1 MKKFFSFSFNLWA
14 FIYLITTV
22 HAQTTI
28 TNRVFPEAGDS
39 IIFTLDTTVAGSAL
53 PQIGANQIWDY
64 SILQSGIRRPE
75 IYRAPNLGA
84 GFATFPTATSMIRQ
98 GIQERYFR
106 SNSNS
111 FEELGY
117 FITVGGGGG
126 GLPIPTGPT
135 VYSRPLV
142 VLKSNY
148 TYPNSF
154 QSVYSFAITVGKDFL
169 PDSISA
175 VVPGD
180 SFRLKNTITVDKK
193 VTGWGTLKLP
203 NRNWDALLEERIS
216 TTDTKVEAKIPFL
229 GWTDITSLAGPFIGN
244 LFGGGGP
251 TKSIGFLS
259 NDAKSYL
266 AVINT
271 DTLGLPSTI
280 QYRQNLE
287 PLQIGENNLFKL
299 SSFFINQGSEL
310 WIQSD
315 EANLDVRIQLID
327 ISGKVVLEKNSN
339 LSQNIKLNTS
349 HLVGKI
355 FLMNM
360 YTKNGDLLYF
370 QKLLR

>member
-126 GLPIPTGPT
+126 GLYSTGT
-135 VYSRPLV
+135 AGTGGIGGGVDAVGVSV
-142 VLKSNY
+142 VL
-148 TYPNSF
+148 
-154 QSVYSFAITVGKDFL
+154 
-169 PDSISA
+169 
-175 VVPGD
+175 
-180 SFRLKNTITVDKK
+180 R
-193 VTGWGTLKLP
+193 
-203 NRNWDALLEERIS
+203 
-216 TTDTKVEAKIPFL
+216 
-229 GWTDITSLAGPFIGN
+229 
-244 LFGGGGP
+244 
-251 TKSIGFLS
+251 TKSGPRACISSAGSYCFCRACDGS
-259 NDAKSYL
+259 TRTASAMVISFEKKEGATAPDGAAWPQWVDAM
-266 AVINT
+266 
-271 DTLGLPSTI
+271 
-280 QYRQNLE
+280 
-287 PLQIGENNLFKL
+287 
-299 SSFFINQGSEL
+299 
-310 WIQSD
+310 D
-315 EANLDVRIQLID
+315 E
-327 ISGKVVLEKNSN
+327 G
-339 LSQNIKLNTS
+339 
-349 HLVGKI
+349 G
-355 FLMNM
+355 
-360 YTKNGDLLYF
+360 
-370 QKLLR
+370 